1 MANSIV
7 TNHAFGIPT
16 IRPLHDRVFVERL
29 PITEKDRIVQ
39 MWPGGNVLYVPD
51 IAVQNSSRARVIAVG
66 DKVRDLKP
74 GDLVLVPGAGNKYPD
89 WEKYDYIMIQQGDI
103 GGVFG

>member
-7 TNHAFGIPT
+7 TNHAFGIPV
-16 IRPLHDRVFVERL
+16 IKPLHDRVFVERL
-29 PITEKDRIVQ
+29 ERENTHGVIWIPDVATE
-39 MWPGGNVLYVPD
+39 
-51 IAVQNSSRARVIAVG
+51 NSSRARVIAVG
-66 DKVRDLKP
+66 EKVKDIKP

-89 WEKYDYIMIQQGDI
+89 WEKFDYIMIQQADI